1 MYSKGN
7 HSQKEK
13 ITHRMGENIC
23 KQSHWQGINLQNIQK
38 VHAAQHQKKKKTTK
52 KWTED
57 LNRHFSKD
65 DIQMVKKTTW
75 KDALYHY

>member
-1 MYSKGN
+1 
-7 HSQKEK
+7 
-13 ITHRMGENIC
+13 MGENIC
-23 KQSHWQGINLQNIQK
+23 KQSHWPGINLQNIQK
-38 VHAAQHQKKKKTTK
+38 VHAAQHQKKKKTK